1 MSTAEHRSRSSVH
14 LGATLRSVMTAP
26 TAGFQAAVKATA
38 RRERA
43 GTTPAE
49 GYAPYVLAAVG
60 GAMLFLLWLKV
71 SPLLGLRAESAQAY
85 RWEFIAFAGLLGAI
99 FSLLGQLAW
108 SFAGEAA
115 IRSLGGETERRD
127 LRLVWGAALA
137 PQMIALVFLLPFD
150 LLIVGPELFTS
161 ARLEDTV
168 ASAWA
173 ALSVALGLSLAV
185 WSLVILV
192 RGAEVVSKLSLRR
205 SAIAVFACVL
215 CTVVVVL
222 LFRMGALALAGGS

>member
-1 MSTAEHRSRSSVH
+1 MSTAEHRTRSSTH

-26 TAGFQAAVKATA
+26 RAGFQAAVKATA

-71 SPLLGLRAESAQAY
+71 SPLLGLRAASAQAY
-85 RWEFIAFAGLLGAI
+85 RWEFVLFAGVLGAL

-108 SFAGEAA
+108 SFVGGAA
-115 IRSLGGETERRD
+115 IKALGGDTARRD

-137 PQMIALVFLLPFD
+137 PQMGALVFLLPFD

-161 ARLEDTV
+161 AKLDDTV

-192 RGAEVVSKLSLRR
+192 RGVEVVSKLGLRR
-205 SAIAVFACVL
+205 ASLAVLGCVV
-215 CTVVVVL
+215 TTAVVVL
-222 LFRMGALALAGGS
+222 LFRMGAVALAGGS